1 MTVEGPVGLF
11 SEEAFMLAF
20 VIGPN
25 AVSGKPDNPQ
35 SKQASDGNQCDSDR
49 HSHAV
54 SPPSPARS
62 IGKLSSRLCGF
73 VCEHT

>member
-1 MTVEGPVGLF
+1 
-11 SEEAFMLAF
+11 MLAF

-35 SKQASDGNQCDSDR
+35 SKQASDGDQYDSDR

-54 SPPSPARS
+54 SPPSPAHW
-62 IGKLSSRLCGF
+62 IGKLSFTVMRVRLRTCLFLQAFSR
-73 VCEHT
+73 